1 MRVFLRVVAGLLVVA
16 LVGVVALYLYARPLI
31 RTGTGYAAHNSCG
44 VVLLAG
50 RDDPEADLPPNPL
63 VPYLTGYESRTGRN
77 STAAMLWLLSKR
89 TAHYTAGYGCTVSD
103 GRPTLTPERATR
115 VSADPNPI
123 SAAPSPEPS
132 PELRQV
138 VGRAFGDDLSPAEQR
153 RLGTRAVV
161 VLRDGQ
167 LVAERYAD
175 GFDARTPQLGWS
187 MSKSVANLLV
197 GRYAL
202 ERDIDVTTEK
212 DLRPEWRDARRDITV
227 DQLMRMT
234 SGLTWDETYDLG
246 TPITEMLYTERDMAG
261 YAAAQ
266 PLAHPPGRYQQ
277 YSSGSTNILCDW
289 LTELADVRDTD
300 FPRTALFAPLGLSSA
315 VWEPDAS
322 GTPVCSSYL
331 WATPRDWATVGQF
344 ALQDGVWGGQRLV
357 PEGWMAA
364 STTATRVD
372 RGEERGY
379 AAGWWVNTQADGGL
393 ADRGL
398 PADAYW
404 MSGHDGQRV
413 YVVPSA
419 RLVVVRL
426 GFSPEV
432 ADEALRTDRLVADLV
447 TLGAPAP

>member
-1 MRVFLRVVAGLLVVA
+1 
-16 LVGVVALYLYARPLI
+16 
-31 RTGTGYAAHNSCG
+31 
-44 VVLLAG
+44 
-50 RDDPEADLPPNPL
+50 
-63 VPYLTGYESRTGRN
+63 
-77 STAAMLWLLSKR
+77 
-89 TAHYTAGYGCTVSD
+89 TV
-103 GRPTLTPERATR
+103 

-123 SAAPSPEPS
+123 SAAASPEAS
-132 PELRQV
+132 PELQQALA
-138 VGRAFGDDLSPAEQR
+138 RAFGDDLPRARKQQ
-153 RLGTRAVV
+153 LGTRAVV
-161 VLRDGQ
+161 VLRDGR

-175 GFDARTPQLGWS
+175 GFDSGTPQLGWS
-187 MSKSVANLLV
+187 MSKSVTNLLV

-202 ERDIDVTTEK
+202 QHGIDVTTEK
-212 DLRPEWRDARRDITV
+212 SLRPEWGDARRDITV
-227 DQLMRMT
+227 DQLMWMT

-246 TPITEMLYTERDMAG
+246 TPITEMLYTEHDMAG
-261 YAAAQ
+261 YAASQ
-266 PLAHPPGRYQQ
+266 PLAHAPGSYQQ
-277 YSSGSTNILCDW
+277 YSSGSTNILCGW
-289 LTELADVRDTD
+289 LTDLPDVRDTD

-331 WATPRDWATVGQF
+331 WATPRDWAAVGQF
-344 ALQDGVWGGQRLV
+344 ALQDGVGGGQRLV

-379 AAGWWVNTQADGGL
+379 AAGWWVNTQADGTL
-393 ADRGL
+393 VDPDL

-432 ADEALRTDRLVADLV
+432 GDDALRTDRLVADLV
-447 TLGAPAP
+447 ALGTPAA